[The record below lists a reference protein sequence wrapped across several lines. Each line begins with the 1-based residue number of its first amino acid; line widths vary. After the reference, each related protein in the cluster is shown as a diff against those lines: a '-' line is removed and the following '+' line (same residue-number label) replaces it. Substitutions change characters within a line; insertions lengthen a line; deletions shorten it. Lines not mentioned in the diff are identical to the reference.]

1 MSDQKLFYYNSQSK
15 LLSNATLT
23 QTVAGE
29 HEGKERS
36 TRRNGVSQ
44 ETREVVLPY
53 KEAQFTLVYT

>member
-23 QTVAGE
+23 QTVARE